1 MLTFKV
7 VRVNFPS
14 TTNRDQTI
22 NSFADF
28 SSNVRTAH
36 VAINGFDTSYRN
48 GDHHLGELRI
58 DCSGDPTFSGR
69 RVNFT
74 VNFLL
79 RDFSG
84 NIDDPF
90 GGWVDVLVIA
100 DTQ

>member
-1 MLTFKV
+1 MLAFRV

-14 TTNRDQTI
+14 TTNRDQTV

-28 SSNVRTAH
+28 TSAVRNAQ
-36 VAINGFDTSYRN
+36 VALNGYDISFRN
-48 GDHHLGELRI
+48 GDHHLGQLRI
-58 DCSGDPTFSGR
+58 DCSGNPTFSGT

-90 GGWVDVLVIA
+90 AGWVDVLVIA
-100 DTQ
+100 DVQ